1 MAGADKLNLI
11 QSSEN
16 TGYRSV
22 RPTLGAKDLR
32 TEKNDPEVPS
42 AVSEARTNRRMMWEQ
57 GALACGN
64 LLPIASTRFRVA
76 GGAFGNCAAG
86 SNWVRP
92 RPSLAYLTPL
102 EFITRW
108 KENSGRAKC
117 HDSTGRVQLLEG
129 PVQS

>member
-76 GGAFGNCAAG
+76 GGAFGN
-86 SNWVRP
+86 
-92 RPSLAYLTPL
+92 
-102 EFITRW
+102 
-108 KENSGRAKC
+108 
-117 HDSTGRVQLLEG
+117 
-129 PVQS
+129 